1 MTIPPKEEVD
11 EAGPSTT
18 FPPRPDLGTKPPPN
32 EGLATA
38 GIPAEYCSLD
48 SNYTCYSAG
57 VPSCCIFDTCNSQQQ
72 PPCEEIETYF
82 VSTPVPPDEVPLPEL
97 FGELSPPKEGLRA
110 CNEVI
115 PSAYPDNIIPREVV
129 LAVLEGTID
138 SFGEAFAS
146 FKALLSAMAEYD
158 VRAHKICTSGEEV
171 LSLCEGDDAS
181 DVMPY
186 CKPGSFA
193 SGRTFSA
200 LVLEPIDPATKAPIA
215 GKVAATVWNWA
226 TRPDPFY
233 APTIV
238 WPNDIATSP
247 VEYLPVLSAATAGTY
262 TIIPDVL
269 GNAED
274 WPSTRSYVVKDV
286 YSASAVPILLKLK
299 NTIDGAD
306 GGCTEIDK
314 RVSIVGYSEGGY
326 AAVAVANAVDIL
338 NDGWVHTHTAVA
350 GAPIKLATAQLEVI
364 VDMSKDRYPF
374 PAFIARLG
382 NSYSSTNP
390 DMATGAQ
397 QPFASL
403 EYLDEDDPTK
413 NLIEW
418 ARAGISYEEMFPLL
432 PGPDTFG
439 TQSDI
444 LNSDFV
450 EMVVVSRFLLWIVS
464 VSFELR

>member
-1 MTIPPKEEVD
+1 
-11 EAGPSTT
+11 
-18 FPPRPDLGTKPPPN
+18 
-32 EGLATA
+32 
-38 GIPAEYCSLD
+38 
-48 SNYTCYSAG
+48 
-57 VPSCCIFDTCNSQQQ
+57 
-72 PPCEEIETYF
+72 
-82 VSTPVPPDEVPLPEL
+82 
-97 FGELSPPKEGLRA
+97 
-110 CNEVI
+110 
-115 PSAYPDNIIPREVV
+115 
-129 LAVLEGTID
+129 
-138 SFGEAFAS
+138 
-146 FKALLSAMAEYD
+146 MAEYD